1 MFVWS
6 GETLW
11 QWHHMLSMFH
21 AQRVFDLPWFR
32 ARSVSHTHH
41 SEQGRSASFEQLLGS
56 SHRRPLNKYGNIKT
70 AQVRSD
76 PKTLIDEWS
85 SSSQVAN
92 FLAFMGIW
100 QFHHTL
106 LSKNHRHPWHSC
118 RDPEW
123 SLPPWAENIG
133 GDDDI
138 NHLCHGKRVTQERT
152 TGWTCPFL
160 CQSRAFH
167 DTIPQYHRV
176 WKTYYVKH
184 VNKIN
189 IIIDHDMNNIYAKVQ
204 LPWTNF

>member
-1 MFVWS
+1 MLFFWKLHPIQEKTCCKCS
-6 GETLW
+6 
-11 QWHHMLSMFH
+11 QWW
-21 AQRVFDLPWFR
+21 RIPR
-32 ARSVSHTHH
+32 PRSVSHTHH

-56 SHRRPLNKYGNIKT
+56 SHRRPLNKYRNIKS
-70 AQVRSD
+70 AQVSSD

-92 FLAFMGIW
+92 FLTFMGIW

-106 LSKNHRHPWHSC
+106 LSKNHGHPWHSC
-118 RDPEW
+118 RDQEW

-167 DTIPQYHRV
+167 DTIH
-176 WKTYYVKH
+176 
-184 VNKIN
+184 N
-189 IIIDHDMNNIYAKVQ
+189 ITESGKPTMSKM
-204 LPWTNF
+204 WTK